1 MDLYKTVEHAIQSKI
16 GQEHYQYQQ
25 RRISPEELRRLL
37 RISMILSIFIS
48 ILSVYLSWSRNT
60 MLGESTTMKIVYG
73 FFAAMFGTTY
83 LIFYYSRFLIET
95 DMMKRLSL
103 SGTEVFP
110 RQMMIHD
117 YLMV

>member
-1 MDLYKTVEHAIQSKI
+1 MDAYISLKNSIQS
-16 GQEHYQYQQ
+16 EHYDIDRRRSRRSSPSMPVPSQQ
-25 RRISPEELRRLL
+25 TIMAVSLMIAIIS
-37 RISMILSIFIS
+37 F
-48 ILSVYLSWSRNT
+48 YLSWSRNT
-60 MLGESTTMKIVYG
+60 MLGESTMMKIVYG

-83 LIFYYSRFLIET
+83 LIFYYSRFLIES
-95 DMMKRLSL
+95 DMIKRLSL